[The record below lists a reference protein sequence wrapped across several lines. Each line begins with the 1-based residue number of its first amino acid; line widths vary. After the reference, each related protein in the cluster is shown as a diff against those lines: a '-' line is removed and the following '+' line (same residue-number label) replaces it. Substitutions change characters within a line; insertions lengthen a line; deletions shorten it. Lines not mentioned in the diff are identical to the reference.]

1 VKAQTAH
8 PLNVFPATAVSLVL
22 WVKDSAK
29 SMSTTPTALS
39 PNLDGS
45 TTNRASLR
53 SMFYLVTQLGDQIDV
68 RYQSV

>member
-1 VKAQTAH
+1 MKAQTAH
-8 PLNVFPATAVSLVL
+8 PLNVFPAAAIALVL

-29 SMSTTPTALS
+29 SIRTTPTALS
-39 PNLDGS
+39 PTLDGS

-53 SMFYLVTQLGDQIDV
+53 SMFYLVTHPGDQIDV